1 MTVISSTETRS
12 SGGSGWPYGGA
23 RWWKFDFHTH
33 TPASQDYGKGPDQ
46 ATERGIEPRDWLLGF
61 MRAGIDCV
69 AVTDHNSGQWIDP
82 LKDALAELEADPPS
96 GFRPLWLFPG
106 VDITANDGTHLL
118 AIMDPSKSSAD
129 VDNLIGSVGFRGTR
143 GASDTTADHSVIQV
157 VDAIDRAGAI
167 AIPAHADQERGLWR
181 LSGNTLETLWRSH
194 KIFAIETSGNVD
206 KPAQYDRPTRY
217 DQLGVRWADVLG
229 SDCHH
234 PHTASSLCVI
244 GNQFTWV
251 KMAEPSSEGLR
262 LALLDG
268 NEYSIRRSQP
278 SGSFDPPDLPQHHL
292 QRLRITDARLMGRG
306 EAASVVFSPWL
317 NAIVGGRG
325 TGKSTIIH
333 ALRIVSRRSGELQGF
348 DDRSTAKRT
357 FERFD
362 RVPRHRFDEG
372 GLDDHTELS
381 LIAVRDGVRHRVRWS
396 QSSQTAPGTA
406 DPVPTVEV
414 MASDGWEPS
423 EVQEVTPERFPLRIF
438 SQGQL
443 AELADGNQQ
452 ALLQIID
459 EAAGI
464 AAHQARLEQATATFL
479 QTRGRIRD
487 LEQQLKRRA
496 DTRVS
501 MTDTERKLRSFEESG
516 HAEVLNTYRHRS
528 RQRQEVDRHFEVAT
542 RAAQLIEDTADQLH
556 SEDLDRR
563 AFAEDS
569 PEDLTAVSTIA
580 SLAAATAKAADELK
594 RTATNLRAEVESER
608 SSLGQSQWQT
618 ALDQAV
624 AAHEEL
630 IEALSAE
637 GLSNPGE
644 YGRLVQERGR
654 LEGELAELQSQ
665 AEERS
670 RLIERSEQELERVF
684 EARCAVSRARR
695 AFLHQVLESNEFV
708 RMELRDF
715 GDSDSLEAIERSLRG
730 TLGDEDHFEN
740 DILHVDGDERSGI
753 VVDLVNALP
762 SEQAERHEALKHRL
776 DDLHERFTEA
786 CVGRGAFGGH
796 LNNFLQRR
804 HDRAPEFLDRLLT
817 WFPDDT
823 LRVEY
828 NRSGQGSEFAPIAQ
842 ASAGQRAAAMLAF
855 LLAHGDEPLVLDQP
869 EDDLDNHLIY
879 DLVVRQIRQNK
890 LRRQIITVTH
900 NPNIVVNGD
909 AEMVH
914 ALDFVGG
921 QCRVVKSGSLQDLE
935 IRDEICRVMEGG
947 REAFERRYRRIATSV
962 SDV

>member
-1 MTVISSTETRS
+1 MAP
-12 SGGSGWPYGGA
+12 SGGTRPSGGTGWPYGGA
-23 RWWKFDFHTH
+23 RWWRFDFHTH
-33 TPASQDYGKGPDQ
+33 TPASQDYGKGPAQ
-46 ATERGIEPRDWLLGF
+46 ASERAVEPRDWLLGF

-69 AVTDHNSGQWIDP
+69 AVTDHNSGEWIDP
-82 LKDALAELEADPPS
+82 LKAALAELATEPCSD
-96 GFRPLWLFPG
+96 FRPLRLFPG
-106 VDITANDGTHLL
+106 VEITANGGIHIL

-143 GASDTTADHSVIQV
+143 DASDTTADYSVIQV
-157 VDAIDRAGAI
+157 VEAIDKAGAV
-167 AIPAHADQERGLWR
+167 AIPAHADQERGLWG
-181 LSGNTLETLWRSH
+181 LSGNTLETLLRSD
-194 KIFAIETSGNVD
+194 KIFAVETSGTVERPAKHD
-206 KPAQYDRPTRY
+206 KPTRY
-217 DQLGVRWADVLG
+217 GELKVRWADVLG

-234 PHTASSLCVI
+234 PHSASPPNAI
-244 GNQFTWV
+244 GDLFTWV
-251 KMAEPSSEGLR
+251 KMAEPSLEGLR

-268 NEYSIRRSQP
+268 DEYSIRRSRP
-278 SGSFDPPDLPQHHL
+278 SGSFDPPELPDHHL
-292 QRLRITDARLMGRG
+292 QELRISEARLMGRG
-306 EAASVVFSPWL
+306 EAANVVFSPWL

-333 ALRIVSRRSGELQGF
+333 ALRIVSRRSSELHRF
-348 DDRSTAKRT
+348 DDRSSAKRT

-372 GLDDHTELS
+372 GLDENTELS

-396 QSSQTAPGTA
+396 QGSAAAPGEAAPPTVEETAPG
-406 DPVPTVEV
+406 
-414 MASDGWEPS
+414 GWEAS

-459 EAAGI
+459 EAAGT
-464 AAHQARLEQATATFL
+464 AVHQARLEQATAAFL

-487 LEQQLKRRA
+487 LGQQLKRRA
-496 DTRVS
+496 DTRVG
-501 MTDTERKLRSFEESG
+501 MTDTERKLRSFEDSG
-516 HAEVLNTYRHRS
+516 HAEVLNAYRQRS
-528 RQRQEVDRHFEVAT
+528 RQRQELDRHFEVAA
-542 RAAQLIEDTADQLH
+542 RAADLIEGTADELL

-569 PEDLTAVSTIA
+569 PEDLTAVSSVA
-580 SLAAATAKAADELK
+580 SLAAATAQAADELK
-594 RTATNLRAEVESER
+594 QAAAGLRAEVESER
-608 SSLGQSQWQT
+608 SSLGQSRWQT
-618 ALDQAV
+618 AFDRAV
-624 AAHEEL
+624 AAHQEL
-630 IEALSAE
+630 IGALSAE
-637 GLSNPGE
+637 GIGDPGE
-644 YGRLVQERGR
+644 YGRLVQERSR
-654 LEGELAELQSQ
+654 LEGELAALQSQ
-665 AEERS
+665 EEERS

-684 EARCAVSRARR
+684 EARCAVSEARR
-695 AFLHQVLESNEFV
+695 AFLRRVLAGNEFV

-715 GDSDSLEAIERSLRG
+715 GDSDSLEATERSLRG

-740 DILHVDGDERSGI
+740 DILHVDGHKRSGI
-753 VVDLVNALP
+753 VVDLVDALP
-762 SEQAERHEALKHRL
+762 PGQAERHQVFKHRIDGL
-776 DDLHERFTEA
+776 RGRFTEA
-786 CVGRGAFGGH
+786 CMGRGEFGGH
-796 LNNFLQRR
+796 LNNFLQRQ
-804 HDRAPEFLDRLLT
+804 HKRAPEFLDRLLT

-823 LRVEY
+823 LHVEY
-828 NRSGQGSEFAPIAQ
+828 SRSGRGSEFAPIAQ

-914 ALDFVGG
+914 ALDFAGG
-921 QCRVVKSGSLQDLE
+921 QCRVVKSGSLQDME

-947 REAFERRYRRIATSV
+947 REAFERRYRRIAASV

>member
-1 MTVISSTETRS
+1 MTSATATQP
-12 SGGSGWPYGGA
+12 SGGNDWPYGGA
-23 RWWKFDFHTH
+23 RWWKFDLHTH

-46 ATERGIEPRDWLLGF
+46 ASEKGVAPRDWLLGF

-82 LKDALAELEADPPS
+82 LKEALAELEADPS
-96 GFRPLWLFPG
+96 NGFRPLWLFPG
-106 VDITANDGTHLL
+106 VEITANDGTHLL

-143 GASDTTADHSVIQV
+143 GASNTTADHSVIQV
-157 VDAIDRAGAI
+157 VEAIDRAGAI
-167 AIPAHADQERGLWR
+167 AIPAHADQERGLWG
-181 LSGNTLETLWRSH
+181 LSGNTLETLLRSN
-194 KIFAIETSGNVD
+194 KIFAIEISSTVD
-206 KPAQYDRPTRY
+206 KPAKHDKPTRY
-217 DQLGVRWADVLG
+217 DELRVRWADVLG

-234 PHTASSLCVI
+234 PHSASPSSAT
-244 GNQFTWV
+244 GDQFTWV
-251 KMAEPSSEGLR
+251 KMAEPSLEGLR

-268 NEYSIRRSQP
+268 NEYSVRRSQP
-278 SGSFDPPDLPQHHL
+278 SGSFDPPGLPEHHL
-292 QRLRITDARLMGRG
+292 QELRVSDARLMGRG
-306 EAASVVFSPWL
+306 QAANVVFSPWL

-333 ALRIVSRRSGELQGF
+333 ALRIVSRRAGELQGF
-348 DDRSTAKRT
+348 DDRSSAKRT

-362 RVPRHRFDEG
+362 RVPKHRFDEG

-396 QSSQTAPGTA
+396 QDSQAARGEA
-406 DPVPTVEV
+406 DPAPTVEE
-414 MASDGWEPS
+414 MASGGWEAS

-459 EAAGI
+459 EAAGT
-464 AAHQARLEQATATFL
+464 AVHQARLEQATAAFL

-487 LEQQLKRRA
+487 LDQQLKRRA
-496 DTRVS
+496 DTQVS

-528 RQRQEVDRHFEVAT
+528 RQRQEVDRHFEVAH
-542 RAAQLIEDTADQLH
+542 RAVELIEHTAEQLQP
-556 SEDLDRR
+556 EDLDKR

-569 PEDLTAVSTIA
+569 RENQTAVSAIT
-580 SLAAATAKAADELK
+580 SLAAATTKAADELK
-594 RTATNLRAEVESER
+594 RTAADLRTEVESEA
-608 SSLGQSQWQT
+608 SSLEKSRWQA
-618 ALDQAV
+618 ALDHAV
-624 AAHEEL
+624 AAHQEL

-637 GLSNPGE
+637 GIGNPGE

-654 LEGELAELQSQ
+654 LEGELAALQSQ
-665 AEERS
+665 AAERS
-670 RLIERSEQELERVF
+670 RLVERSEQELEKVF
-684 EARCAVSRARR
+684 EARCTVSEARR
-695 AFLHQVLESNEFV
+695 AFLRQVLESNEFV

-715 GDSDSLEAIERSLRG
+715 GDSDSLEATERSLRG

-740 DILHVDGDERSGI
+740 DILHIDGDERSGI
-753 VVDLVNALP
+753 VVDLVDALP
-762 SEQAERHEALKHRL
+762 TEQAERHQMFKHRI
-776 DDLHERFTEA
+776 DDLYERFTEG
-786 CVGRGAFGGH
+786 CMGRGEFGGH
-796 LNNFLQRR
+796 LNNYLQRR
-804 HDRAPEFLDRLLT
+804 YERAPEFLDRLLT

-823 LRVEY
+823 LCVEY
-828 NRSGQGSEFAPIAQ
+828 NRSGRGSEFAPIAQ

-914 ALDFVGG
+914 ALDFASG
-921 QCRVVKSGSLQDLE
+921 QCRVAKSGSLQDLE
-935 IRDEICRVMEGG
+935 IRNEICRVMEGG

>member
-1 MTVISSTETRS
+1 MPST
-12 SGGSGWPYGGA
+12 GGTDWPYGGA

-46 ATERGIEPRDWLLGF
+46 ASERGVEPRDWLLGF

-69 AVTDHNSGQWIDP
+69 AVTDHNSGEWIDG
-82 LKDALAELEADPPS
+82 LQDTFADMAAEPCS

-106 VDITANDGTHLL
+106 VEITANGGTHVL

-143 GASDTTADHSVIQV
+143 GASHTTADLSVIQV
-157 VDAIDRAGAI
+157 IEAIDKAGAL
-167 AIPAHADQERGLWR
+167 AIPAHADQERGLWD
-181 LSGNTLETLWRSH
+181 LTGNTLESLLRSDRLFGVE
-194 KIFAIETSGNVD
+194 IMETAD
-206 KPAQYDRPTRY
+206 KPARY
-217 DQLGVRWADVLG
+217 TELKLRWAEVLG
-229 SDCHH
+229 SDSHH
-234 PHTASSLCVI
+234 PYSVSPECGI
-244 GNQFTWV
+244 GNRFTWV
-251 KMAEPSSEGLR
+251 KMSEPSLEGLR

-278 SGSFDPPDLPQHHL
+278 SGDFDPPELPQHHL
-292 QRLRITDARLMGRG
+292 QELRISDARLMGRG

-333 ALRIVSRRSGELQGF
+333 ALRIVSRRSSELQGF
-348 DDRSTAKRT
+348 DDRSSAKRT

-396 QSSQTAPGTA
+396 QNSKAAPGEA
-406 DPVPTVEV
+406 DPVPTVEEF
-414 MASDGWEPS
+414 ASGCWEAS
-423 EVQEVTPERFPLRIF
+423 EVQDVTPERFPLRIF

-464 AAHQARLEQATATFL
+464 ADHQARLEQATAAFL

-487 LEQQLKRRA
+487 LGQQLKRRA
-496 DTRVS
+496 DTSVRL
-501 MTDTERKLRSFEESG
+501 TDTERKLRSFEDSG
-516 HAEVLNTYRHRS
+516 HAEVLNAYRHRS
-528 RQRQEVDRHFEVAT
+528 RQRQEVDRHFEVTA
-542 RAAQLIEDTADQLH
+542 RAVKLIEHTADQLH
-556 SEDLDRR
+556 PEDLDSR

-569 PEDLTAVSTIA
+569 PENLTAVSTIT
-580 SLAAATAKAADELK
+580 SLAAATARAADELK
-594 RTATNLRAEVESER
+594 RTAANLRAEVESQR

-618 ALDQAV
+618 ALDHAV
-624 AAHEEL
+624 AAHQEL

-637 GLSNPGE
+637 GISNPGE
-644 YGRLVQERGR
+644 YGRLVQERSR
-654 LEGELAELQSQ
+654 LDGELAALQSQ
-665 AEERS
+665 AEEQS
-670 RLIERSEQELERVF
+670 RLIERSEQELEKVF
-684 EARCAVSRARR
+684 EARCAVSEARR

-708 RMELRDF
+708 RMELKDF
-715 GDSDSLEAIERSLRG
+715 GDSDSLEATERSLRA
-730 TLGDEDHFEN
+730 TLGDEDHFET
-740 DILHVDGDERSGI
+740 DILHIDGDERSGI
-753 VVDLVNALP
+753 VADLVDALP
-762 SEQAERHEALKHRL
+762 TEQAERHQELKHRI

-786 CVGRGAFGGH
+786 CMGRGEFGGH
-796 LNNFLQRR
+796 LNNFLRRR
-804 HDRAPEFLDRLLT
+804 HEKAPEFLDRLLT

-823 LRVEY
+823 LCVEY
-828 NRSGQGSEFAPIAQ
+828 NRSGHGSEFAPIAQ

-914 ALDFVGG
+914 ALDFAGG
-921 QCRVVKSGSLQDLE
+921 QCRVVWSGSLQDLE
-935 IRDEICRVMEGG
+935 IREEICRVMEGG
-947 REAFERRYRRIATSV
+947 REAFERRYRRIAASV